1 MNYGTLLARQT
12 AKHSKKTFLHW
23 DGVSYSYQEFSALVE
38 KIEKELREI
47 SLSQKIVGIYSPNSI
62 FQLSLFLAVQKAG
75 GVPVLIHGHIPI
87 DEMKGILQENQMHYL
102 ISDEKICSEK
112 DILFIPAR
120 SMNICILETKENLL
134 NQGAVFGALTSG
146 STSTPKMLFRTYQ
159 SWANFFPIQN
169 KIFQIDS
176 KTILYLQGSFSFT
189 GNLNMLLG
197 VLSVGGTLIGSSQ
210 LRPKSWI
217 HEIETLGVTHLYLI
231 PSKLSTF
238 TLQIKNKI
246 IGVQKI
252 LSGSQLLDERTVR
265 KLEGCFPQSDIILYY
280 GASEMNYVSWL
291 TGKEIL
297 KKPES
302 IGRPFPQVKVWIEN
316 EEIFVDSEYM
326 AMGIPR
332 PYTVGDRG
340 QIDETGEIIFQGRG
354 EDQFNIRGNQ
364 VSKIKI
370 LKFMKEIP
378 EIREAEIISFSDEK
392 NEIRL
397 AAFLVAEPEK
407 KAKIIKD
414 LKKWLCPWE
423 MPTRFF
429 FFSELPMTS
438 TGKIDRYQLLKLI
451 TESKPVK

>member
-1 MNYGTLLARQT
+1 MNYGILLTQQT
-12 AKHSKKTFLHW
+12 AKCPAKTFLQW
-23 DGVSYSYQEFSALVE
+23 DGFSYSYQEFLALVE
-38 KIEKELREI
+38 NIEKEINEMSI
-47 SLSQKIVGIYSPNSI
+47 SQKIIGIYSQNSI
-62 FQLSLFLAVQKAG
+62 FQISLFLAVQKAG

-87 DEMKGILQENQMHYL
+87 NEVTGILQKNQMHYL

-112 DILFIPAR
+112 DIPFISVL
-120 SMNICILETKENLL
+120 SMNIYALNPEENLL
-134 NQGAVFGALTSG
+134 NQGAVFGVLTSG
-146 STSTPKMLFRTYQ
+146 STSTPKTLFRTYQ
-159 SWANFFPIQN
+159 SWADFFPIQN
-169 KIFQIDS
+169 EIFQIDS

-189 GNLNMLLG
+189 GNLNMVLG
-197 VLSVGGTLIGSSQ
+197 VLSVGGTLVGCSH
-210 LRPKSWI
+210 LRPKIWI
-217 HEIETLGVTHLYLI
+217 REIETLGVTHLYLI
-231 PSKLSTF
+231 PSKLSAL

-265 KLEGCFPQSDIILYY
+265 KLEGSFPQSDIILYY

-297 KKPES
+297 QKPES
-302 IGRPFPQVKVWIEN
+302 VGIPFPQVKVWIEN
-316 EEIFVDSEYM
+316 DEIFVDSEYM

-340 QIDETGEIIFQGRG
+340 QINETGEIIFQGRG

-370 LKFMKEIP
+370 LKFMKGIP

-392 NEIRL
+392 NEVRL
-397 AAFLVAEPEK
+397 AAFLAADPEK

-423 MPTRFF
+423 MPSRFF

-451 TESKPVK
+451 TASKPVK